1 MVAELDQSSRVHQAL
16 HGCADGHRLL
26 ACSTSLKPRD
36 QKTMFVM
43 SDVSGASLAST
54 LMVYLTGYG
63 FRHHAPINGIT
74 PTALPSTACS
84 CRKRSASVSTCT

>member
-1 MVAELDQSSRVHQAL
+1 MVAELDQSSRVHQGL
-16 HGCADGHRLL
+16 HGYADGHRLL

-43 SDVSGASLAST
+43 SDVSGAEARLNT
-54 LMVYLTGYG
+54 DGYLTGYG